1 MFTNINDNIN
11 SGGISNLYLFHPSSN
26 NLFKKKQSEYKYCKE
41 FWGLTKKRELSENV
55 FWDNQ
60 IQNTIEVYSETE
72 LTDQQTKT
80 LKEVGVVY

>member
-1 MFTNINDNIN
+1 VKNILVQFDIKA
-11 SGGISNLYLFHPSSN
+11 GEYEHRDFY
-26 NLFKKKQSEYKYCKE
+26 LFKKKQSEYKYCKE

-80 LKEVGVVY
+80 LKEVGVVF

>member
-1 MFTNINDNIN
+1 VKNILVQFDIKA
-11 SGGISNLYLFHPSSN
+11 GEYEHRDFYLF
-26 NLFKKKQSEYKYCKE
+26 KE

-72 LTDQQTKT
+72 LTNQQVKT

>member
-1 MFTNINDNIN
+1 MTNILVQFDIKT
-11 SGGISNLYLFHPSSN
+11 GECGHRDFY
-26 NLFKKKQSEYKYCKE
+26 LFKKKQSKYQYCKE
-41 FWGLTKKRELSENV
+41 FWSLTKKRELSENV

-80 LKEVGVVY
+80 LKKVGVVY

>member
-1 MFTNINDNIN
+1 MNIEIF
-11 SGGISNLYLFHPSSN
+11 IYL
-26 NLFKKKQSEYKYCKE
+26 KKKQSEYKYCKE
-41 FWGLTKKRELSENV
+41 FWSLTKKRELSENV

-80 LKEVGVVY
+80 LKEVGVIY